1 MSSCNNGII
10 YALLQQSSLTALIR
24 VSSESSSALNI
35 MSVGVPNLKF
45 SISLEGRGIS
55 KISLVTR
62 YTFALRSSPS
72 GRKLALSLLLDFY
85 EAENKH

>member
-1 MSSCNNGII
+1 
-10 YALLQQSSLTALIR
+10 
-24 VSSESSSALNI
+24 

-72 GRKLALSLLLDFY
+72 GGKLALSLLLDFY